1 MNKFK
6 KCITVILLLC
16 SLIVN
21 SVTGIVTAKTSVYG
35 DLNNDGSVTILDLI
49 YMNNYLNG
57 SLELTDSQLAVF
69 DLNNNYVV
77 TEVDSL
83 VLQNMILN

>member
-1 MNKFK
+1 
-6 KCITVILLLC
+6 
-16 SLIVN
+16 
-21 SVTGIVTAKTSVYG
+21 
-35 DLNNDGSVTILDLI
+35 
-49 YMNNYLNG
+49 MNNYLNG

>member
-35 DLNNDGSVTILDLI
+35 DLNNDGSVTIL
-49 YMNNYLNG
+49 
-57 SLELTDSQLAVF
+57 
-69 DLNNNYVV
+69 
-77 TEVDSL
+77 
-83 VLQNMILN
+83 